1 MARFGK
7 LPVIVPASVQIEIN
21 GKVVRV
27 TGPKGSLEREFPVVS
42 VEKTQEGILVNTKN
56 ETPKSRALQGTTR
69 SHISNMVKGVSEG
82 WTRSMEIVGAGYR
95 GEVRGNQLVL
105 SIGYSHPVTITAP
118 AGITFKLEKN
128 IITVDGIDKEVVG
141 QVASDVRSVRKPE
154 PYKGKG
160 IKYTDEIV
168 RRKAGKQAA
177 KAA

>member
-7 LPVIVPASVQIEIN
+7 LPLTIPAGVSIEVNQNLIKVI
-21 GKVVRV
+21 
-27 TGPKGSLEREFPVVS
+27 GPKGTL
-42 VEKTQEGILVNTKN
+42 EKTLPGVTLEQKDGVLEVKA
-56 ETPKSRALQGTTR
+56 KSGNKQSISMQGTTR
-69 SHISNMVKGVSEG
+69 SHLANMVKGVTEG
-82 WTRSMEIVGAGYR
+82 WSKTLEIVGAGYR

-105 SIGYSHPVTITAP
+105 NIGYSHPVIVDAP
-118 AGITFKLEKN
+118 QGIAFKLEKS
-128 IITVDGIDKEVVG
+128 IVTVEGIDKDMVG
-141 QVASDVRSVRKPE
+141 QVAANVRAVRKPE

>member
-7 LPVIVPASVQIEIN
+7 LPLTIPAGVQVEVNQNLI
-21 GKVVRV
+21 KV
-27 TGPKGSLEREFPVVS
+27 TGPKGSLE
-42 VEKTQEGILVNTKN
+42 KTLPGVTLEQKDGVLEVKA
-56 ETPKSRALQGTTR
+56 KSGNKQSISMQGTTR
-69 SHISNMVKGVSEG
+69 SHLANMVKGVTEG
-82 WTRSMEIVGAGYR
+82 WNKTLEIVGAGYR

-105 SIGYSHPVTITAP
+105 NIGYSHPVIVDAP
-118 AGITFKLEKN
+118 QGIAFKLEKS
-128 IITVDGIDKEVVG
+128 IVTVEGIDKDMVG
-141 QVASDVRSVRKPE
+141 QVAANVRAVRKPE